1 MGRAFK
7 RLERVLNLE
16 AQQGYQNKAVVG
28 GIRQFA
34 TFWLGQAR
42 EEANDEADRA
52 LVEQVAEVLMEYGR
66 LPGMEARQKAIDS
79 LSSGLAARRQRVGEP
94 APAAAKPKQPP
105 RKPEPKRQ
113 QQRPSPLSRSWHL
126 PRRRNV

>member
-34 TFWLGQAR
+34 TFWVGQAR
-42 EEANDEADRA
+42 EEAVDEADRA
-52 LVEQVAEVLMEYGR
+52 LVEQVAEVLMDYGR
-66 LPGMEARQKAIDS
+66 LPGKEARQKA
-79 LSSGLAARRQRVGEP
+79 
-94 APAAAKPKQPP
+94 
-105 RKPEPKRQ
+105 
-113 QQRPSPLSRSWHL
+113 H
-126 PRRRNV
+126 